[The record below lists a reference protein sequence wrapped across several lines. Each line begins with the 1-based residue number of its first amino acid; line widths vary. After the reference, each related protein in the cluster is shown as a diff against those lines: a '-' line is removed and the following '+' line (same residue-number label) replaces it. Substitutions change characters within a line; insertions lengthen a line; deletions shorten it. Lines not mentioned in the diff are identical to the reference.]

1 MIIHPFAP
9 EQNAAAGISIEMLQ
23 GAILRMLEQRS
34 AGASVCPS
42 EIARSMRPESWR
54 ELMPV
59 VRDAACALARA
70 GSIEITQ
77 RDRVLAPDER
87 LRGAIRLRKLRA
99 VQPAAG

>member
-1 MIIHPFAP
+1 MISHPP
-9 EQNAAAGISIEMLQ
+9 EREQNAAAVSIETLQ
-23 GAILRMLEQRS
+23 VAILRMLEQRA

-42 EIARSMRPESWR
+42 EVARSMRPETWR
-54 ELMPV
+54 ELMSV

-77 RDRVLAPDER
+77 RDRVLAPNER
-87 LRGAIRLRKLRA
+87 LRGAIRLRRPRP